1 MISEQSS
8 VALSNSRNEGVDLL
22 RIVAMFM
29 VLFLHILGGG
39 GIIFEAETLSP
50 NGITAWFFEM
60 AAFSAINCYGVISG
74 FVGVHSK
81 YKYSNL
87 VYLWLQVA
95 LYCVGITLIHCI
107 RYPQAFPLSVLWES
121 FFPVCNGK
129 YWYFTAYAGLFF
141 VMPLLNMAVK
151 NLKKAQLRAILLCL
165 FMLFSVLP
173 SIFRKDIFM
182 TCWGY
187 GILWLCFLYLVGAYI
202 RLHGLF
208 SNNPRLALLI
218 YGVCVVVSWL
228 VKLWEEA
235 VLTEDK
241 YAALSTSFIA
251 QYTSPTVFLAGVML
265 FAAFCGIKL
274 PRWAKKVVSVVSPC
288 AFGVYI
294 IHTHFILWD
303 RLITYKY
310 VHFINYSPLGMM
322 VAVFL
327 TAICM
332 FALLT
337 FIDFIRLQIFNLL
350 KIKPLL
356 QKAENKL
363 LGNLWN

>member
-8 VALSNSRNEGVDLL
+8 VALSNSRYEGVDLL

-29 VLFLHILGGG
+29 VLFLHILGSG
-39 GIIFEAETLSP
+39 GIIFEVEALSP

-60 AAFSAINCYGVISG
+60 AAYSAINCYGVISG

-87 VYLWLQVA
+87 VYLWLQVT
-95 LYCVGITLIHCI
+95 LYCAGITLIYCI

-121 FFPVCNGK
+121 LFPVCNGK
-129 YWYFTAYAGLFF
+129 YWYFTAYVGLFF

-151 NLKKAQLRAILLCL
+151 NLKKAQLRAILLGL

-187 GILWLCFLYLVGAYI
+187 GVLWLCFLYLVGAYI

-208 SNNPRLALLI
+208 NNNQRLALLL
-218 YGVCVVVSWL
+218 YGVCVVISWL
-228 VKLWEEA
+228 IKMGITPVS
-235 VLTEDK
+235 TEGK
-241 YAALSTSFIA
+241 YEVMAADPIA
-251 QYTSPTVFLAGVML
+251 QYTSPAVFLAGVML
-265 FAAFCGIKL
+265 FVAFCGIKL
-274 PRWAKKVVSVVSPC
+274 PQKVKNVVSVVSPC

-294 IHTHFILWD
+294 IHAHFILWN

-332 FALLT
+332 FTVLA